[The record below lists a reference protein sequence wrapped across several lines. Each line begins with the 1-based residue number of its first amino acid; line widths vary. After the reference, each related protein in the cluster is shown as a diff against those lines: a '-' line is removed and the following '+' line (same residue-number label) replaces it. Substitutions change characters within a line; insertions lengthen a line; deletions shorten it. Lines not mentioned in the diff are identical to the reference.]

1 MIEYLKL
8 YNLFKNIKEIMFKLL
23 LFLFYFYSF
32 FAISGPLDIEE
43 IKEKCLQEFQT
54 ENSDEY
60 MRCVKDEVN
69 KNLYNKTNSD

>member
-1 MIEYLKL
+1 
-8 YNLFKNIKEIMFKLL
+8 MFKLL

-43 IKEKCLQEFQT
+43 IKEKCLQEFKT

-60 MRCVKDEVN
+60 TRCIKDEVN
-69 KNLYNKTNSD
+69 KNLYKKTNSD